1 MKASSGDH
9 YPALDHVRAL
19 AVMLVFSWHFM
30 HGQDGHPVPFEGA
43 PGWGPLVF
51 FDEGHVG
58 VAVFMTLSGYL
69 FAKLLDGRQI
79 HFGLFLW
86 NRMLRL
92 LPLLVLV
99 LAINGLIQSIQS
111 GSAFSVPSYLA
122 SLARGLVFPGLPNG
136 GWSVT
141 VEMHFYLLLPLLLAL
156 QRRSAWSLW
165 LVLALSLAIRAVHH
179 HLTGQ
184 VQTLAYFTLFGRIDQ
199 FVLGMIAFQNRD
211 LLRKNHVAAALT
223 LLAFSTLYW
232 WFGLRGGFFRQ
243 PSYPSPTP
251 LWIAMPTL
259 EGLAVGI
266 LIGWYDQSFEH
277 RMGRLSSAAALVG
290 KYSYSIYLLHF
301 FFVFDMA
308 PWVHAHVADIADIPS
323 ALAAASL
330 CFLLMIPLAH
340 ASFIWVESPFLGLRR
355 RYIRQQGS
363 AELGQREPGIG

>member
-19 AVMLVFSWHFM
+19 AVLLVFSWHFM
-30 HGQDGHPVPFEGA
+30 HGYQGHPVPFEGA
-43 PGWGPLVF
+43 PHWGPLVF

-69 FAKLLDGRQI
+69 FAMLLHGRRI

-99 LAINGLIQSIQS
+99 LAINGVIQGIQD
-111 GSAFSVPSYLA
+111 GAAFSVTSYLA

-141 VEMHFYLLLPLLLAL
+141 VEMHFYMLLPLLLAM

-165 LVLALSLAIRAVHH
+165 LVLACSLAIRTFHH
-179 HLTGQ
+179 HEAGQ

-199 FVLGMIAFQNRD
+199 FVLGMIAFQSRD
-211 LLRKNHVAAALT
+211 LLRKNHVVAALT
-223 LLAFSTLYW
+223 LVAFTTLYW
-232 WFGLRGGFFRQ
+232 WFDLRGGFFRQ
-243 PSYPSPTP
+243 PSYPSPSP
-251 LWIAMPTL
+251 LWIVMPTL
-259 EGLAVGI
+259 EGLALGI
-266 LIGWYDQSFEH
+266 LIGWYDQSFQH
-277 RMGRLSSAAALVG
+277 QPGRASSAVALVG

-308 PWVHAHVADIADIPS
+308 PWVHSNVVDISDIPR

-330 CFLLMIPLAH
+330 CFLLMLPLAH
-340 ASFIWVESPFLGLRR
+340 ASFICIESPFLRLRR
-355 RYIRQQGS
+355 SYLRQRGPS
-363 AELGQREPGIG
+363 GLGKHEPGVG